1 MGRGGVSA
9 LGHLFMECQP
19 RGAGGGV
26 GMQTAPALLLD
37 LIAPLPPNIVLHHRA
52 QGLPKLPR
60 LVDEAT
66 PGCFASQLVGFD
78 LYVDMIEGEILS
90 KAGQLSS
97 SSSPSRETQSTNG
110 IDDASWLRNDGAE
123 AVDGSMLE
131 VARVT
136 AGMPDTVH
144 VFAELLAT
152 FSVRQLGPLE
162 TLEQNLMCVPIDEG
176 ARPIKFGWKLHA
188 YVGGLTDKHI
198 AKLEAGRD
206 DNDDTL
212 DITLLPTA
220 LLPHATKRLLVDKPR
235 WKVVDAFRL

>member
-1 MGRGGVSA
+1 M
-9 LGHLFMECQP
+9 
-19 RGAGGGV
+19 
-26 GMQTAPALLLD
+26 
-37 LIAPLPPNIVLHHRA
+37 
-52 QGLPKLPR
+52 
-60 LVDEAT
+60 DEAT
-66 PGCFASQLVGFD
+66 PGCFGSQLVGFD
-78 LYVDMIEGEILS
+78 LYVDMVEGEVLS

-97 SSSPSRETQSTNG
+97 RETQSDG
-110 IDDASWLRNDGAE
+110 IDTFWLRKDAE
-123 AVDGSMLE
+123 AIDGSTLE

-162 TLEQNLMCVPIDEG
+162 MLEQNLMCVPIDEG

-198 AKLEAGRD
+198 AKLEAERD
-206 DNDDTL
+206 DGDDTL